1 LRIRQKC
8 KWKSNSASVDSSR
21 SRTLAIRLSSTGS
34 YRKRILRASI
44 QDVVDFL
51 APDLFIGV
59 AEVQPDETD
68 EFLHLPGAAAS
79 FK

>member
-1 LRIRQKC
+1 MQVEIQQRQRRLV
-8 KWKSNSASVDSSR
+8 SLQDAP
-21 SRTLAIRLSSTGS
+21 IRLSSTGS

-51 APDLFIGV
+51 VPDLLI
-59 AEVQPDETD
+59 ALADVQPDETD